1 MPTERLDL
9 RSARFDRFANSVLID
24 GRRVVVEVT
33 KEALEA
39 LYKRDLEP
47 DEALRLAVEETK
59 RLTRLATRLPA
70 DDGKIVVTTGILMN
84 DGLFGEDEGSA

>member
-24 GRRVVVEVT
+24 GRRIVVEVT
-33 KEALEA
+33 REALEA

-47 DEALRLAVEETK
+47 DEAVNLAAAEIS

-70 DDGKIVVTTGILMN
+70 DDGKIVVTTNILKN